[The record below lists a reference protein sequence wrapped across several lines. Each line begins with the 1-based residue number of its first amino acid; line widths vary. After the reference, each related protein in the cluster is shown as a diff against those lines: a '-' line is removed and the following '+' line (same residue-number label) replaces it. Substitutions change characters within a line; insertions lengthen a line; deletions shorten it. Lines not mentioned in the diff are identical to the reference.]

1 MVLIWLFKKVGHGI
15 LSHGILS
22 IGEEESIKKVDVSFI
37 LQNGDPPFFFAFH
50 TLF

>member
-22 IGEEESIKKVDVSFI
+22 IGEEESIKKVDVSLSFKMVT
-37 LQNGDPPFFFAFH
+37 PPFFFAFH